1 MEKVKPV
8 NLPVSPADLIGK
20 VPSVYSPRTDVSKG
34 VDYMTKFN
42 HLLSSGFEREGD
54 VFKSVPTVG
63 LDMSGRFP
71 EIYPWLNNEEI
82 YAERQTT
89 GAKIVNAVGKG
100 IALTGTTLLQGTVG
114 AVNGLVQWEKTGKAS
129 SFYDNDFNRWVD
141 NVTKDLDNRILPNY
155 YTQAERDAEW
165 YSPKKLFSA
174 NFIWDGIVKNLGFS
188 VGTILSGMT
197 WMGGI
202 TALSRALGV
211 IPKAGKLFAMGKAGE
226 AFSAVEAD
234 VAAMTAAGK
243 ATSSYGN
250 ILNAS
255 NKFISQFNLM
265 NPGSRALV
273 SGLSVSGEASFEAYH
288 NLNEYR
294 QNKIQEYKDSHGG
307 MLPTGTD
314 LEKINAGSEDV
325 GNFSYMLNAGLLA
338 ATSYIQLPKI
348 LSSSYASEKGIINDL
363 TRKIGKIVEKD
374 GKFALAPTRG
384 GKLLYTLNKIR
395 PYTFSASE
403 AFEEGS
409 QYAITIGTQD
419 YFDKKYKGEPADFM
433 ESMMLGVEE
442 TLGTNQ
448 GMENVLIGG
457 LSGSLMMGP
466 GRFRENRAKSAYT
479 QDAIK
484 RFNDYR
490 LSNFTQDTFDAVK
503 RGTYIQQQREGALVD
518 GNIIDSKD
526 LEHDYITNYLT
537 PRIKYGRYDLVKSEI
552 ADYRQLASTEEGFA
566 QLQAEGKALQTDTRE
581 AFLNRLNMFEQT
593 AENVKSLYQSLN
605 LRFGGIMDEKGK
617 PKYSPVVIDKLVYAA
632 SKIADYDQRIPTLT
646 PKLVAQGIQ
655 IDDVVADLI
664 AGKVDKF
671 NEAVD
676 AITKIEDTTKRD
688 DIGQALDDVAEMTLR
703 RNKFL
708 QEYDDIKKNPKK
720 YDEVKAETAP
730 ITPIGSAVPPKET
743 IKVKTKT
750 GEKDL
755 EIGTEYFAGKPVDFE
770 KEGIDAPAKISR
782 LTIIKENEDGTIK
795 VKDQNGVEHD
805 IKKETLLGYKVGK
818 MSDTLKNKAA
828 RYFYHHMNEKFKYN
842 FGKQY
847 GGERVGRLIF
857 EDGKFFFVYK
867 NAKGE
872 IERKQMF
879 RSHFVAQEGFTE
891 ARLVRTGQYVET
903 KEQKEAAEALKS
915 AESLKEEQNM
925 LAESRA
931 QRISIISAIEKNL
944 SKLITDKAKQISS
957 KRQTLLNIEQDISDL
972 YKTKESGKKKFEG
985 RFGKILTVGKKTLA
999 FLEGEKNNVEKEIEQ
1014 LNNEVSDLQM
1024 NLSYFQDL
1032 SENISELPEDLK
1044 EMLDELKKQAEWL
1057 GDTIKGIEK
1066 SLSEVEG
1073 LHKGIVDAI
1082 KKTTNFLKKVINEHK
1097 ADFADYEL
1105 LRNDIKDTLSAI
1117 SEGGDISASFAKL
1130 KDDIASYTLMMEDKD
1145 INEIISLEL
1154 EDLQDVED
1162 RLKALNEWY
1171 QEDKSRYNM
1180 LSTAIE
1186 KFQELY
1192 NNELRKKEEQKKIQ
1206 KNKKLQKEF
1215 TDSFDD
1221 GVQTESDNKHIH
1233 EEISKKSDAHVVN
1246 STSTNWENPP
1256 YQQRTD
1262 RFGVRWN
1269 SGDIKNPNLKLIHVT
1284 LNNLDKV
1291 PGLEKLIDFIL
1302 PEDRR
1307 SDKYK
1312 AEEVIVGVIV
1322 QVDENGKNPVLVD
1335 EFGNP
1340 IQERNEKD
1348 ELIDPLNHALFQV
1361 YPLGGLEAQY
1371 KDSNGQRVTGTMFRE
1386 STPEH
1391 VREELKKRYQTWR
1404 DSVLNQTEIFPVTF
1418 TPSFGFPEYVMTETG
1433 RTGKD
1438 GKPEKVVDINARTP
1452 VEESGLISPEMLGE
1466 KKVLEVATTNDKAV
1480 SGDMSIG
1487 VKPGRV
1493 VLKVPGKFVAK
1504 LNNRKLTEKE
1514 ANTIYDVL
1522 LQITKNAVEEGSV
1535 GKGTKS
1541 ERLFGWLKSVV
1552 YWGITHDA
1560 KTGQR
1565 KTGVNNIWFETV
1577 EEEGQFVS
1585 KLFISG
1591 DRQTSF
1597 EFTPSSLENNKV
1609 EIVNA
1614 LKNIYNNVNA
1624 KLVNSESSVTASYF
1638 EITGIDENGN
1648 PVGRK
1653 WQNYQTYLLSNK
1665 IYEGGKVINRDNGD
1679 IPLVSRFRPLTGP
1692 EDFNRHAIYFTTD
1705 ETVDDKVAAKPAG
1718 EVNAPP
1724 KKTEPKPAATPESAP
1739 EEIVLD
1745 GVKEN
1750 TIHFNSFGGHD
1761 VKFKLDGKKFVE
1773 TGEGFNITSI
1783 PQAFVDAVIAD
1794 KKAKGEDFTKEQA
1807 TNLIGNSVYKKI
1819 EPLLSRYKVPIE
1831 PSVKD
1836 ETSPAK
1842 PEENAKE
1849 TKQSQEGVDWS
1860 TATVSSLKKD
1870 LVEGK
1875 IEYISNDSEEEPGYF
1890 INFTYNQKEDETRER
1905 VVDVTEGFPETDIEV
1920 IEKGNYFNVDYI
1932 GDSKE
1937 FHESSTELDEIIQQV
1952 IDDNKKL
1959 LKQPIQEKKPEDIT
1973 SKRASRPRSDKPDN
1987 IAFRLKILKEAE
1999 RFEGENWTK
2008 IEEFIR
2014 KNFPNIPVYR
2024 VKNIMQASNGRQ
2036 VWGMLQDASL
2046 YIYEHA
2052 EGGTIYHEV
2061 FEAVWKMMAGP
2072 KEKKVILKEFRNRE
2086 GSYVDRFTGETIEYK
2101 NATDQQIKEEIAEEY
2116 RDYQHFGIAPDRSN
2130 GKSWI
2135 SKLFHDIVN
2144 FIKTFFTGEQAVSNV
2159 QKLFDKIGNG
2169 YYAQYNPFE
2178 SNLSFAKRGIIDVD
2192 DVAVLEGAELR
2203 VKGIPATQ
2211 LHDIMQQMVYSTL
2224 TRLSKDNKSLF
2235 RVSDKLYR
2243 EELYEALKSEI
2254 KNYVGYQ
2261 LDVLDDAIA
2270 EGKTTA
2276 EKVSK
2281 KYNDLEDLYDKI
2293 DTTWDELFKKYEEK
2307 LLAYNIEFDE
2317 NDEAILNDEDNSGR
2331 GEYQPSH
2338 KIDSF
2343 RKSPAAIKLL
2353 FATLAKTS
2361 DGVHHDPSS
2370 IGGVILMPPDQ
2381 VYIQL
2386 LSKLHDAID
2395 INDMFDKL
2403 RIMALGNLN
2412 YDALYK
2418 RLTKKS
2424 AKGSIDET
2432 SIDFSIL
2439 EEHDLKL
2446 ISAFWKTM
2454 KKQNADVLSVYI
2466 LPGSD
2471 IVVSDSALN
2480 GAARQ
2485 IKRTMI
2491 NNIIDKIKNGT
2502 SYFKYESKTGKYS
2515 ATTKVKN
2522 IKFDRANLG
2531 QYVEFLKELDIDF
2544 NVNDLKK
2551 KLTDNQ
2557 RDVFRKAVEG
2567 MQISLST
2574 LGPVY
2579 DKSGKPV
2586 MVDDKQ
2592 VDNSITTISTKTL
2605 DIDGALMKLSTIKA
2619 ILESPGLESTYF
2631 NINGERTQT
2640 FIGTNAIS
2648 NFYDN
2653 LTKAKN
2659 ISDLATTAYSFLLTD
2674 KFTMRRNE
2682 QGKLISSSVLLNRMF
2697 NLGPAGNGNRREG
2710 TVNLMHPVFV
2720 DGTIDEEKGKKKES
2734 SKLTHR
2740 QRMIQEIILNLDGV
2754 YSNLVP
2760 GDASLEHAVRM
2771 HYADSPFVNED
2782 EYMNEEFLE
2791 IFKEYLISE
2800 IDLSRDDR
2808 RVVSGKNSRD
2818 LRFFKDILGEELN
2831 NKITSDDNLQFTA
2844 EELYEKNKTEINR
2857 AVKKFIEQD
2866 AKDTEDML
2874 RGFSVIKESVE
2885 GLVADEL
2892 PMFQDIENLTQAIID
2907 KQLRMLSINYMIAN
2921 IELHKLIYSDPFQYS
2936 QELKRTKSFDSP
2948 ASPLMNT
2955 SRELRETMH
2964 RIFNRDYKDNK
2975 YAQTNFLRD
2984 HFRAI
2989 TLADV
2994 YSNRDF
3000 IGYEDP
3006 YAETDGGGVIT
3017 LKGNRLFG
3025 LLAGDWSDDNE
3036 RQYKHD
3042 MEFERLVKTI
3052 KDKEKLKKALE
3063 AHEKNNPKV
3072 SSTYV
3077 PRKPIVRGSKANGRD
3092 YNDIVL
3098 HKFALPVSSFR
3109 ILYKLNP
3116 ESNALKLYNKMT
3128 EEDIDYAVY
3137 ESGSKVGTEAV
3148 FSVYN
3153 ENGEFN
3159 TAPFETQEMR
3169 DNINAL
3175 QGISKIPFT
3184 IMAVQ
3189 SEVPSK
3195 EGNKVTEGS
3204 QTRKI
3209 ATMNFLEAGV
3219 PIDFDENNTDFNDRF
3234 TKWYDLTDRE
3244 KLEQSELYKEIKHN
3258 QLILEEK
3265 INEGYRTILNR
3276 LGIKEED
3283 GKYIIGDT
3291 DRMVK
3296 TLKEEILKRE
3306 VNDNILD
3313 AFEGFKSGDTVIEA
3327 TPAYQQI
3334 RNILYSIA
3342 DKNVI
3347 RPKIKGGLK
3356 VQVPSSMLEANRIE
3370 AIKVKDKDGVERL
3383 VYAST
3388 ELDFYSETVDESGKK
3403 KINVCEIMVARWFDS
3418 DMSDDELLRYLN
3430 TTSEGQRLLSG
3441 VAFRIPTQNK
3451 NSIDAFRVKKFL
3463 PKEFGDSVV
3472 VPSAIVRKV
3481 GSDFDID
3488 KLSIYLKNVYK
3499 DAKDRVKL
3507 LPYYGI
3513 GEVAKNKFKQL
3524 YLETVKEKAS
3534 TATGKVLKQE
3544 EQRELFR
3551 DIAFGQAKDET
3562 IWKWSLLFKEWFAD
3576 EILPDG
3582 SLPMD
3587 RIEEIFE
3594 SRITKLNKS
3603 IDKLTDRDVQE
3614 IIAEETAEQWYKE
3627 SLENEYIESL
3637 ERLTL
3642 HPANFQHLTRPNSAK
3657 EMKDITKKI
3666 NAKIGIKE
3674 KDYKSVGNML
3684 SRSFMNT
3691 LRHSFVTGKYAIGI
3705 AATGQTSFG
3714 QRQRVVSFINDDFIE
3729 GDTINPIDKTWLGDG
3744 KIRFRE
3750 YNKIKINGVL
3760 RPVLSMMKSANGK
3773 DFISNINSQFIDGYV
3788 DISNHPWII
3797 ELGATPNVL
3806 PTYLFLLSLGVSKES
3821 VAYFMKQPIIN
3832 KYLRNLENRGYSWLF
3847 IDGMVKDLK
3856 EQYKPSES
3864 IDITEIPS
3872 ENDLYEMLEY
3882 NSHPENM
3889 SDLQKAQQQFMLGEF
3904 LKYAKMAEHLFYVTQ
3919 ASNLDT
3925 ANINDP
3931 YLISQKNFQL
3941 NRARNTI
3948 ISALNDKKEIAPA
3961 VDVIINGSFVGNLRN
3976 TMLDLRD
3983 AFGDTILISDRTRV
3997 RGLMEKVLAPYFH
4010 LNSKDFLKIAQK
4022 AVGDLFDWAMQND
4035 KKFNEKIAEILAGT
4049 DKVKSAAEQ
4058 IIHYRDSIIGN
4069 KAKGI
4074 EGKPDHPLYNNIIL
4088 RSLKQQS
4095 GNRKG
4100 ANNNLYI
4107 EARDTKV
4114 YDQNMIIYGFEELR
4128 ETLRA
4133 ENNLALYGKLVRI
4146 AILQSGVSNSPIAF
4160 TNLLP
4165 YEDFKL
4171 IYNDALSALEDNPN
4185 LSDFNT
4191 LRVFERNNY
4200 NNEDVAMFARAK
4212 MKHYYTAFDVWGK
4225 WGDVNTFFDKKLQ
4238 KEFKKN
4244 NVPKLI
4250 NISRFTQEARHDFL
4264 VYTWETSISN
4274 KERIKRRK
4282 SGDKSH
4288 VHKVLMQK
4296 VYEEE
4301 GKPLIHYDQFKNKEG
4316 ELVVIPKYVYKAIN
4330 AWGDSYRAKEMY
4342 GRTEDTAMI
4351 GRISA
4356 LDNGFDKVERKI
4368 TEDGIERTVSGEVH
4382 DGIIVDIFKEYEGK
4396 QKSIEKGDNIIEDI
4410 NDIQKDELLE
4420 DYSQRT
4426 GETLG
4431 ETRATAIQFKESSG
4445 GYVNRTIE
4453 NASADATIAI
4463 AVDFNSAGEKLTKS
4477 SVLNQN
4483 KKYIPIDAN
4492 TLTVTKERVDK
4503 IVEQLNSIR
4512 EYTPENITILK
4523 TNEVFVFGAN
4533 TAGGHG
4539 GGTAGLAQRG
4549 STSSNY
4555 TALPIG
4561 TKGKWS
4567 EYGVVDKLMQGTEG
4581 KSFGIVTKA
4590 ASITGTSLK
4599 IGSKRSVPL
4608 SRVEES
4614 INKLI
4619 KTANQNPNLKFLVT
4633 KFGTNMAGFSEKEMK
4648 SLLENKE
4655 LPNNIILPKEF
4666 EVRGIT
4672 LNIAG
4677 NGIYTMKGKYT
4688 QQQVDDFTYKL
4699 LNKILNSPNLKNKIE
4714 SIRTGGQTGFD
4725 EAGAKAGIKLGIP
4738 TIINAPKGWMFR
4750 NEKGQDISSE
4760 KSFKERFKSISRNA
4774 PEGLPETKRPNKEC
4788 KG

>member
-1 MEKVKPV
+1 MPENKSITQQDRIALEQEYGRR
-8 NLPVSPADLIGK
+8 LPVESPAAIPNIPFIGLDN
-20 VPSVYSPRTDVSKG
+20 YSIPTGGDATRVSLEDRIFSRGGDDGKLTGGSIPRSFAEVQNKRYPVFMPGDYDNEDAYGQGQSFLSKA
-34 VDYMTKFN
+34 V
-42 HLLSSGFEREGD
+42 SGF
-54 VFKSVPTVG
+54 
-63 LDMSGRFP
+63 
-71 EIYPWLNNEEI
+71 
-82 YAERQTT
+82 
-89 GAKIVNAVGKG
+89 GKG
-100 IALTGTTLLQGTVG
+100 LALTGTTFLQTTIGS
-114 AVNGLVQWEKTGKAS
+114 VNGIAKWIQDGKFS
-129 SFYDNDFNRWVD
+129 SFYDNELNHKLDDFNKYLENEVLR
-141 NVTKDLDNRILPNY
+141 NY
-155 YTQAERDAEW
+155 YTNAEKNARW
-165 YSPKKLFSA
+165 YSPSKLFSA
-174 NFIWDGIVKNLGFS
+174 NFIFDGIIKNLGFAAGAALSGGVYSAGLKALSALPGLSRLVS
-188 VGTILSGMT
+188 VGKG
-197 WMGGI
+197 
-202 TALSRALGV
+202 
-211 IPKAGKLFAMGKAGE
+211 
-226 AFSAVEAD
+226 VEALKATEEAL
-234 VAAMTAAGK
+234 AAGSAAGK
-243 ATSSYGN
+243 AAQVLGKTQSVFGKFASSY
-250 ILNAS
+250 NALS
-255 NKFISQFNLM
+255 
-265 NPGSRALV
+265 PGGRAIV
-273 SGLSVSGEASFEAYH
+273 AGLSTTGEAGFEAFQ
-288 NLNEYR
+288 NLNQFRDE
-294 QNKIQEYKDSHGG
+294 KIQEYKDTHYG
-307 MLPTGTD
+307 MSPIGVD
-314 LEKINAGSEDV
+314 LEAINREADRV
-325 GNFSYMLNAGLLA
+325 GNYSFMLNTALLS
-338 ATSYIQLPKI
+338 ATNYIQFPLI
-348 LSSSYASEKGIINDL
+348 LGSSFKAQKAGVNSVIRQ
-363 TRKIGKIVEKD
+363 TGKIVEKE
-374 GKFALAPTRG
+374 GKFIAKSSKIGKALSPLR
-384 GKLLYTLNKIR
+384 
-395 PYTFSASE
+395 YTFSPSE

-409 QYAITIGTQD
+409 QYAISIGTQD
-419 YFDKKYKGEPADFM
+419 YHDKQYSGDASDAWDSIFEGIKEVFGSDE
-433 ESMMLGVEE
+433 
-442 TLGTNQ
+442 

-457 LSGSLMMGP
+457 LSGALMLGL
-466 GRFRENRAKSAYT
+466 GKYGEAKDKRRNT
-479 QDAIK
+479 QDALTK
-484 RFNDYR
+484 FNKFR
-490 LSNFTQDTFDAVK
+490 LSDFTKDTIAAVN
-503 RGTYIQQQREGALVD
+503 RGTTLQQQRESAIVD
-518 GNIIDSKD
+518 GRLTDSKD
-526 LEHDYITNYLT
+526 LEADYIINYVG
-537 PRIKYGRYDLVKSEI
+537 PRIKYGRYDLLKSEI
-552 ADYRQLASTEEGFA
+552 DEYRRIASTPEGFA
-566 QLQAEGKALQTDTRE
+566 QLQAEQKVLPTDTQQSYLDRINS
-581 AFLNRLNMFEQT
+581 LEQT
-593 AENVKSLYQSLN
+593 AESVKSIYESLN
-605 LRFGGIMDEKGK
+605 LAYGGLVDDKGA
-617 PKYSPVVIDKLVYAA
+617 PAYSSPVLDKMLYAT
-632 SKIADYDQRIPTLT
+632 SKIIDYNKRISSLSLDFVAAGINIDEVVSDIIAGKNDKYDQAI
-646 PKLVAQGIQ
+646 IQ
-655 IDDVVADLI
+655 IDKDI
-664 AGKVDKF
+664 SEG
-671 NEAVD
+671 
-676 AITKIEDTTKRD
+676 KIEAIKGDGLKSSLS
-688 DIGQALDDVAEMTLR
+688 DIGVMTLR

-708 QEYDDIKKNPKK
+708 QEYDDIKKNPNK
-720 YDEVKAETAP
+720 YDEVKAEVAP
-730 ITPIGSAVPPKET
+730 VTPTGSAIPPKET
-743 IKVKTKT
+743 IKLGTRA
-750 GEKDL
+750 GEKDI

-770 KEGIDAPAKISR
+770 KEGLEAPAKISS
-782 LTIIKENEDGTIK
+782 LTVIKENEDGKTIK
-795 VKDQNGVEHD
+795 VKDQNGIEHD
-805 IKKETLLGYKVGK
+805 VDKKTLLNYRLGK
-818 MSDTLKNKAA
+818 MSDVLKNKAA
-828 RYFYHHMNEKFKYN
+828 RYFYHHRNAMFKYN

-847 GGERVGRLIF
+847 GGERIGRLVY

-872 IERKQMF
+872 IDRKQMF
-879 RSHFVAQEGFTE
+879 RSHFVAQKGFTE

-944 SKLITDKAKQISS
+944 SKLIADKTKQISN
-957 KRQTLLNIEQDISDL
+957 KRQMLLNIEQDIADL

-1024 NLSYFQDL
+1024 DYSYFQDL
-1032 SENISELPEDLK
+1032 SMNISELPEDMK
-1044 EMLDELKKQAEWL
+1044 EMIDELKQQITGL

-1066 SLSEVEG
+1066 SISEVED
-1073 LHKGIVDAI
+1073 LRKGIIDAI
-1082 KKTTNFLKKVINEHK
+1082 KKTANFLKKVINEHK

-1145 INEIISLEL
+1145 INEVISLEL
-1154 EDLQDVED
+1154 EDLQDVEG

-1215 TDSFDD
+1215 TDSFDTD
-1221 GVQTESDNKHIH
+1221 VQTESDNKHIY
-1233 EEISKKSDAHVVN
+1233 EETSKKSDAHVVN
-1246 STSTNWENPP
+1246 STVTNWDDPP

-1312 AEEVIVGVIV
+1312 ADEVIVGVIV

-1335 EFGNP
+1335 EFGKP

-1371 KDSNGQRVTGTMFRE
+1371 KDSNGQKVTGTMFRE

-1391 VREELKKRYQTWR
+1391 VREELKKRYQAWR
-1404 DSVLNQTEIFPVTF
+1404 DSVLSQTEIFPVTF

-1438 GKPEKVVDINARTP
+1438 GKPEKVVDANARTP

-1480 SGDMSIG
+1480 SGDMSIS

-1504 LNNRKLTEKE
+1504 LNNRKLTDKE
-1514 ANTIYDVL
+1514 ANTVYDVL
-1522 LQITKNAVEEGSV
+1522 LQITKNAIEEGSV

-1541 ERLFGWLKSVV
+1541 ERLFGWIKSVV

-1565 KTGVNNIWFETV
+1565 KTGVNNVWFETV

-1591 DRQTSF
+1591 DRQASF

-1609 EIVNA
+1609 EIVSA
-1614 LKNIYNNVNA
+1614 LKGIYNNVNA
-1624 KLVNSESSVTASYF
+1624 KLINSESSVTASYF

-1648 PVGRK
+1648 PIGRK

-1718 EVNAPP
+1718 EVKTPQ
-1724 KKTEPKPAATPESAP
+1724 KKKEPQAPKPPATPA
-1739 EEIVLD
+1739 EEIVMD
-1745 GVKEN
+1745 GIKKN
-1750 TIHFNSFGGHD
+1750 IIHFTSFGGHD
-1761 VKFKLDGKKFVE
+1761 VEFTIDGKKFVE
-1773 TGEGFNITSI
+1773 TGECFNITSI

-1819 EPLLSRYKVPIE
+1819 EPLLSRYKVPVE

-1836 ETSPAK
+1836 ETPPAK

-1849 TKQSQEGVDWS
+1849 TKQSQEGVDWG

-1959 LKQPIQEKKPEDIT
+1959 LKQPIQEKKPEDTT

-1987 IAFRLKILKEAE
+1987 TAFRLKILKEAE

-2036 VWGMLQDASL
+2036 VWGMLQDAAIYL
-2046 YIYEHA
+2046 YEHA

-2235 RVSDKLYR
+2235 RVGDKLYR

-2293 DTTWDELFKKYEEK
+2293 DTTWGELFKKYEEK

-2331 GEYQPSH
+2331 SDYQPAH

-2403 RIMALGNLN
+2403 RIMALGNMN

-2446 ISAFWKTM
+2446 VSAFWKTM

-2466 LPGSD
+2466 LPGGE

-2557 RDVFRKAVEG
+2557 RDIFRKAVEG

-2857 AVKKFIEQD
+2857 AVKKFIEQH

-2955 SRELRETMH
+2955 SRELREIMH

-2994 YSNRDF
+2994 YSNRDL

-3006 YAETDGGGVIT
+3006 YAETDGGGVIV
-3017 LKGNRLFG
+3017 LKANRLFG

-3063 AHEKNNPKV
+3063 AHEKNNPNV

-3077 PRKPIVRGSKANGRD
+3077 SRKPIVRGSKANGRG

-3148 FSVYN
+3148 YSVYN

-3159 TAPFETQEMR
+3159 TALFETQEMR

-3175 QGISKIPFT
+3175 QGVSNIPFT

-3189 SEVPSK
+3189 LEVPSK

-3219 PIDFDENNTDFNDRF
+3219 PIDFDKSNTDFNDRF

-3276 LGIKEED
+3276 LGIKEEN

-3291 DRMVK
+3291 DRMVN

-3313 AFEGFKSGDTVIEA
+3313 AFEGFKKGDTVIEA

-3356 VQVPSSMLEANRIE
+3356 VQVPSSMLESNQIKAV
-3370 AIKVKDKDGVERL
+3370 KVKDKDEIERL

-3418 DMSDDELLRYLN
+3418 DMSDDELLKYLN

-3524 YLETVKEKAS
+3524 YLETVQEKAS

-3594 SRITKLNKS
+3594 SRIAKLNKR

-3614 IIAEETAEQWYKE
+3614 IIVEETAEQWYKE

-3642 HPANFQHLTRPNSAK
+3642 HSVNFQHLTRPNSAK
-3657 EMKDITKKI
+3657 ELKDITKKI
-3666 NAKIGIKE
+3666 NAKTGIKE

-3691 LRHSFVTGKYAIGI
+3691 LRHSFVSGKYAIGI
-3705 AATGQTSFG
+3705 AATGQVSYG
-3714 QRQRVVSFINDDFIE
+3714 QRQRVVSFMNPDTLSNLND
-3729 GDTINPIDKTWLGDG
+3729 IDKQWLGDG
-3744 KIRFRE
+3744 EIRFRE
-3750 YNKIKINGVL
+3750 YNKVKINGTY
-3760 RPVLSMMKSANGK
+3760 RATLSMMKSANGK
-3773 DFISNINSQFIDGYV
+3773 DFISNVNSQLIDGLV

-3806 PTYLFLLSLGVSKES
+3806 PTYLFLLSIGVSKET

-3832 KYLRNLENRGYSWLF
+3832 RYLRDLENRGYSWLF
-3847 IDGMVKDLK
+3847 IQGMVKDLK
-3856 EQYKPSES
+3856 EQYKPSEE
-3864 IDITEIPS
+3864 INVTEIPS
-3872 ENDLYEMLEY
+3872 ETDLFEMLEY
-3882 NSHPENM
+3882 NSHPEDM
-3889 SDLQKAQQQFMLGEF
+3889 SDMQKAQQQFMLDEF

-3941 NRARNTI
+3941 LRARNTM
-3948 ISALNDKKEIAPA
+3948 ISALNDEKEVVPA

-3976 TMLDLRD
+3976 TMLDVRD
-3983 AFGDTILISDRTRV
+3983 VFGDTILMSDRTRV

-4074 EGKPDHPLYNNIIL
+4074 EGKSDHPLYNNIIL

-4244 NVPKLI
+4244 NVPELI

-4382 DGIIVDIFKEYEGK
+4382 DGVIVDIF
-4396 QKSIEKGDNIIEDI
+4396 
-4410 NDIQKDELLE
+4410 
-4420 DYSQRT
+4420 
-4426 GETLG
+4426 
-4431 ETRATAIQFKESSG
+4431 
-4445 GYVNRTIE
+4445 
-4453 NASADATIAI
+4453 
-4463 AVDFNSAGEKLTKS
+4463 
-4477 SVLNQN
+4477 
-4483 KKYIPIDAN
+4483 
-4492 TLTVTKERVDK
+4492 
-4503 IVEQLNSIR
+4503 R
-4512 EYTPENITILK
+4512 EYAGK
-4523 TNEVFVFGAN
+4523 EVN
-4533 TAGGHG
+4533 
-4539 GGTAGLAQRG
+4539 
-4549 STSSNY
+4549 
-4555 TALPIG
+4555 
-4561 TKGKWS
+4561 
-4567 EYGVVDKLMQGTEG
+4567 
-4581 KSFGIVTKA
+4581 
-4590 ASITGTSLK
+4590 
-4599 IGSKRSVPL
+4599 
-4608 SRVEES
+4608 
-4614 INKLI
+4614 
-4619 KTANQNPNLKFLVT
+4619 
-4633 KFGTNMAGFSEKEMK
+4633 
-4648 SLLENKE
+4648 
-4655 LPNNIILPKEF
+4655 
-4666 EVRGIT
+4666 
-4672 LNIAG
+4672 
-4677 NGIYTMKGKYT
+4677 
-4688 QQQVDDFTYKL
+4688 
-4699 LNKILNSPNLKNKIE
+4699 
-4714 SIRTGGQTGFD
+4714 
-4725 EAGAKAGIKLGIP
+4725 
-4738 TIINAPKGWMFR
+4738 
-4750 NEKGQDISSE
+4750 
-4760 KSFKERFKSISRNA
+4760 RNA

>member
-1 MEKVKPV
+1 MEENLINRPATAIGLPATPIVPNPDMFRTGGRSYMPESAGEVEPRKYAAETWMDALSRTKV
-8 NLPVSPADLIGK
+8 GK
-20 VPSVYSPRTDVSKG
+20 VEELPLSSVYTGYRYKKTIPGTDYEEMAAQQQPWTEKAAHGLGKMG
-34 VDYMTKFN
+34 VLAGTTFIQ
-42 HLLSSGFEREGD
+42 S
-54 VFKSVPTVG
+54 TVG
-63 LDMSGRFP
+63 L
-71 EIYPWLNNEEI
+71 
-82 YAERQTT
+82 
-89 GAKIVNAVGKG
+89 VN
-100 IALTGTTLLQGTVG
+100 G
-114 AVNGLVQWEKTGKAS
+114 AVQWGKTGRAAA
-129 SFYDNDFNRWVD
+129 FFDNDLNRWVD
-141 NVTKDLDNRILPNY
+141 EVNKRKEDQWANY
-155 YTQAERDAEW
+155 YTQAEKDAHW
-165 YSPKKLFSA
+165 YAPSKLLSA
-174 NFIWDGIVKNLGFS
+174 NFFWDGIIKNLGFS
-188 VGTILSGMT
+188 IGIIGSAALTAGVMGILSKV
-197 WMGGI
+197 
-202 TALSRALGV
+202 LGS
-211 IPKAGKLFAMGKAGE
+211 IPKVGKLFSVGKAAE
-226 AFSAVEAD
+226 ALQASEEALK
-234 VAAMTAAGK
+234 TATTGQR
-243 ATSSYGN
+243 ATSMLGKFMEVN
-250 ILNAS
+250 
-255 NKFISQFNLM
+255 NKFLNQYNTLNPISR
-265 NPGSRALV
+265 GLV
-273 SGLSVSGEASFEAYH
+273 NVLSTSGEATFEAY
-288 NLNEYR
+288 
-294 QNKIQEYKDSHGG
+294 QNMNQFRDAKIQEYKDSHFG
-307 MLPTGTD
+307 MAPMGAELENINKQTD
-314 LEKINAGSEDV
+314 NIGKS
-325 GNFSYMLNAGLLA
+325 SYLLNAALL
-338 ATSYIQLPKI
+338 TFINYVQLPKI
-348 LSSSYASEKGIINDL
+348 LGASYAAEKGISNGIIREIGDIV
-363 TRKIGKIVEKD
+363 KEQGKYIGKK
-374 GKFALAPTRG
+374 ATG
-384 GKLLYTLNKIR
+384 GKLLSTIKAIR

-403 AFEEGS
+403 AFEEGA
-409 QYAITIGTQD
+409 QYAITKGTQD
-419 YFDKKYKGEPADFM
+419 YFNKKYNDVPTDFLDSVI
-433 ESMMLGVEE
+433 EGISE
-442 TLGTNQ
+442 TISTDE
-448 GMENVLIGG
+448 GMENVMIGG
-457 LSGSLMMGP
+457 LSGAIMIGGSKLLRG
-466 GRFRENRAKSAYT
+466 EIKQKNRNTA
-479 QDAIK
+479 QAITE
-484 RFNDYR
+484 FNKHT
-490 LSNFTQDTFDAVK
+490 LSDFTKDTNDAV
-503 RGTYIQQQREGALVD
+503 RRAHLLSLQREGKIEE
-518 GNIIDSKD
+518 GSIIDSKD
-526 LEHDYITNYLT
+526 LEYDYIINYLT
-537 PRIKYGRYDLVKSEI
+537 PRLKYGRYDLVRSDIEE
-552 ADYRQLASTEEGFA
+552 YRQLASTEEGFN
-566 QLQAEGKALQTDTRE
+566 QLVREGKALDTDTRL
-581 AFLNRLNMFEQT
+581 AFLNRLSMFEQT
-593 AENVKSLYQSLN
+593 AEHVKTLYQTLN
-605 LRFGGIMDEKGK
+605 LRYAGIVDKDK
-617 PKYSPVVIDKLVYAA
+617 KRVYSSQSIDKMVYAL
-632 SKIADYDQRIPTLT
+632 SKISDYDRRISTLI
-646 PKLVAQGIQ
+646 PKLSLAGI
-655 IDDVVADLI
+655 DVDAIMTDLI
-664 AGKVDKF
+664 DGKSDKF

-676 AITKIEDTTKRD
+676 VIKSLKIGDRSATDEEKT
-688 DIGQALDDVAEMTLR
+688 DIGIALDDVAEMTLR

-1371 KDSNGQRVTGTMFRE
+1371 KDSNGQKVTGTMFRE

-1391 VREELKKRYQTWR
+1391 VREELKKRYQAWR
-1404 DSVLNQTEIFPVTF
+1404 DSVLSQTEIFPVTF

-1807 TNLIGNSVYKKI
+1807 TNLIGNSLFTKI
-1819 EPLLSRYKVPIE
+1819 EPLLSKYRVPVE
-1831 PSVKD
+1831 PSMKDEPAPSPVLTDIEAKKADNERRRQEELSKVQSVPLTDEEVKD
-1836 ETSPAK
+1836 RVSRQRKRLNDALEIV
-1842 PEENAKE
+1842 ENGATYSQSLDNLINKSIEQRDRANERLKKEAEAEGVEPYQIQERLSTYIE
-1849 TKQSQEGVDWS
+1849 TKQADHYDSLIDKINNIYTEKPDDFNRP
-1860 TATVSSLKKD
+1860 TTEATDFERAELESIGTKGKRNSDEIGKINAKYDAELAA
-1870 LVEGK
+1870 LEGK
-1875 IEYISNDSEEEPGYF
+1875 
-1890 INFTYNQKEDETRER
+1890 
-1905 VVDVTEGFPETDIEV
+1905 PE
-1920 IEKGNYFNVDYI
+1920 K
-1932 GDSKE
+1932 S
-1937 FHESSTELDEIIQQV
+1937 
-1952 IDDNKKL
+1952 
-1959 LKQPIQEKKPEDIT
+1959 KQPIQEKKPEDTT

-1987 IAFRLKILKEAE
+1987 TAFRLKILKEAE

-2036 VWGMLQDASL
+2036 VWGMLQDAAIYL
-2046 YIYEHA
+2046 YEHA

-2072 KEKKVILKEFRNRE
+2072 KEKKEKKVILKEFRNRE

-3313 AFEGFKSGDTVIEA
+3313 AFEGFKKGDTVIEA

-3356 VQVPSSMLEANRIE
+3356 VQVPSSMIEANRIE

-3388 ELDFYSETVDESGKK
+3388 ELDFYSEAVDESGKK

-3418 DMSDDELLRYLN
+3418 DMSDDELLKYLN
-3430 TTSEGQRLLSG
+3430 TTPEGQRLLLG

-3481 GSDFDID
+3481 GSDFDVD

-4382 DGIIVDIFKEYEGK
+4382 DGVIVDIF
-4396 QKSIEKGDNIIEDI
+4396 
-4410 NDIQKDELLE
+4410 
-4420 DYSQRT
+4420 
-4426 GETLG
+4426 
-4431 ETRATAIQFKESSG
+4431 
-4445 GYVNRTIE
+4445 
-4453 NASADATIAI
+4453 
-4463 AVDFNSAGEKLTKS
+4463 
-4477 SVLNQN
+4477 
-4483 KKYIPIDAN
+4483 
-4492 TLTVTKERVDK
+4492 
-4503 IVEQLNSIR
+4503 R
-4512 EYTPENITILK
+4512 EYAGK
-4523 TNEVFVFGAN
+4523 EVN
-4533 TAGGHG
+4533 
-4539 GGTAGLAQRG
+4539 
-4549 STSSNY
+4549 
-4555 TALPIG
+4555 
-4561 TKGKWS
+4561 
-4567 EYGVVDKLMQGTEG
+4567 
-4581 KSFGIVTKA
+4581 
-4590 ASITGTSLK
+4590 
-4599 IGSKRSVPL
+4599 
-4608 SRVEES
+4608 
-4614 INKLI
+4614 
-4619 KTANQNPNLKFLVT
+4619 
-4633 KFGTNMAGFSEKEMK
+4633 
-4648 SLLENKE
+4648 
-4655 LPNNIILPKEF
+4655 
-4666 EVRGIT
+4666 
-4672 LNIAG
+4672 
-4677 NGIYTMKGKYT
+4677 
-4688 QQQVDDFTYKL
+4688 
-4699 LNKILNSPNLKNKIE
+4699 
-4714 SIRTGGQTGFD
+4714 
-4725 EAGAKAGIKLGIP
+4725 
-4738 TIINAPKGWMFR
+4738 
-4750 NEKGQDISSE
+4750 
-4760 KSFKERFKSISRNA
+4760 RNA